1 MSEAGV
7 FGASKAGAK
16 ADPMAYLRKPSVVFR
31 IGALVS
37 GLSTVL
43 CTVYCALWGSNKCY
57 SADGHVIFKLKINI
71 EDSLSR

>member
-7 FGASKAGAK
+7 FGASKAGAA

-37 GLSTVL
+37 FPGP
-43 CTVYCALWGSNKCY
+43 GSNK
-57 SADGHVIFKLKINI
+57 
-71 EDSLSR
+71 